1 MEKEYKSRKYIWK
14 EVIFMIGETR
24 HRVYD
29 FLVDYIKR
37 NGFPP
42 SIREITK
49 AIGLKSTSGVYSH
62 LKKLQEEGLIEIHG
76 NSSRAI
82 KILGYEFVKITE
94 VNKETCNEDV
104 QTEPENSS
112 SEEGDNNNGEKCD
125 QNKESDNTEWKNK
138 IFGNENGYQL

>member
-24 HRVYD
+24 YRVYD
-29 FLVDYIKR
+29 FFIGYIKK

-82 KILGYEFVKITE
+82 KILGFEFVKI
-94 VNKETCNEDV
+94 
-104 QTEPENSS
+104 
-112 SEEGDNNNGEKCD
+112 
-125 QNKESDNTEWKNK
+125 SD
-138 IFGNENGYQL
+138 GN